1 MLTIFLQKA
10 QFSELLSKEGNSLW
24 TDQWLLVYSEEGWKP
39 TYSKSI
45 WRQREQR
52 APESGVCAA
61 FVARFLVLPVQEGE
75 GKGGGGVSSQ
85 STSNA
90 ALTSSSARPDN
101 GADDAE
107 AVALEDM
114 IAFYITE

>member
-1 MLTIFLQKA
+1 MLTIFLQTA

-45 WRQREQR
+45 WQQREQR

-61 FVARFLVLPVQEGE
+61 FVARFSVLPVQEGE
-75 GKGGGGVSSQ
+75 GRGGGGVASQ

-114 IAFYITE
+114 IAFYVTE